1 MIFLTVGTQLPFDRL
16 VSAVDKWAAQHSDVK
31 LVAQIGDSGLRPN
44 QLDWTPYMAAQEF
57 RTCFEAA
64 DTIVAHAGM
73 GTILTALDLGKQL
86 IIVPRRAEL
95 GEHRNDHQLA
105 TANKFKR
112 FSMVNVVLDVAHLGS
127 ALEAAQKLPDSI
139 KTSSSASTELLE
151 AVRSFITFPSE
162 NDFNSATRA

>member
-16 VSAVDKWAAQHSDVK
+16 VSAVDKWAKQHGNAEVT
-31 LVAQIGDSGLRPN
+31 AQIGDSALQPGN
-44 QLDWTPYMAAQEF
+44 LDWTPYMAAQEF
-57 RTCFEAA
+57 RRRFEAA

-86 IIVPRRAEL
+86 IIVPRLAEL

-105 TANKFKR
+105 TAEKFKR
-112 FSMVNVVLDVAHLGS
+112 FPLVHVVSDMTNLGS
-127 ALEAAQKLPDSI
+127 ALEGAQKAPASI
-139 KTSSSASTELLE
+139 NLNNGASNELIE
-151 AVRSFITFPSE
+151 AIRSFITFPSE

>member
-31 LVAQIGDSGLRPN
+31 LVAQVGDSGLRPK
-44 QLDWTPYMAAQEF
+44 QLDWTPYMAAQKF
-57 RTCFEAA
+57 RTYFEAA

-86 IIVPRRAEL
+86 IIVPRLAEL

-105 TANKFKR
+105 TAEKFKH
-112 FSMVNVVLDVAHLGS
+112 FPLVHVVSDMAYLGN
-127 ALEAAQKLPDSI
+127 ALEDAQKAPASI
-139 KTSSSASTELLE
+139 NLNSGASNELIE
-151 AVRSFITFPSE
+151 AIRSFIAFPSE

>member
-16 VSAVDKWAAQHSDVK
+16 VSAVDKWAKQHNDVN
-31 LVAQIGDSGLRPN
+31 LVAQIGDSGLQPRH
-44 QLDWTPYMAAQEF
+44 LDWTQYMAAQNF
-57 RTCFEAA
+57 RNCFEAA

-86 IIVPRRAEL
+86 IIVPRLAEL

-105 TANKFKR
+105 TAEKFKR
-112 FSMVNVVLDVAHLGS
+112 FPLVNVVPDTAYLGS
-127 ALEAAQKLPDSI
+127 ALEAAQISPDSI
-139 KTSSSASTELLE
+139 NTSSSASTELLE

-162 NDFNSATRA
+162 NDFNSATRV